1 MAPVESACIPPSGR
15 APFAGPAGGDGGALL
30 PNLLKLAR
38 ALRSVG
44 INVNAAQLTDV
55 GAALALVGLDRRT
68 DVYHAARCVL
78 AHTQEEEAQ
87 VDHALDL
94 FFRLASA
101 ELVEAER
108 LASAPNDDAPS
119 PRDDRRPR
127 RELGPAWNPVKSLI
141 GGAIQRATAETEKR
155 AGCCRGAW
163 KHGHGAPAWVE
174 PCGALPRIERELL
187 DLWHT
192 INAAG
197 LRGELVSLAWRRR
210 KSKPTTC
217 VIATSAAQWSA
228 IHGSSCTSSLLAH
241 GPRL

>member
-15 APFAGPAGGDGGALL
+15 APFAGPAGGDGGVLL

-44 INVNAAQLTDV
+44 INVNTAQLTDV
-55 GAALALVGLDRRT
+55 GAALALVGLDRRA

-108 LASAPNDDAPS
+108 LPRLGRRNGATLPASQET
-119 PRDDRRPR
+119 DRLARVR
-127 RELGPAWNPVKSLI
+127 EELGPAPPDSCEEPEPEVRSTYS
-141 GGAIQRATAETEKR
+141 AAET
-155 AGCCRGAW
+155 
-163 KHGHGAPAWVE
+163 
-174 PCGALPRIERELL
+174 CGRRTSTATPRKNCGP
-187 DLWHT
+187 HS
-192 INAAG
+192 A
-197 LRGELVSLAWRRR
+197 SLTA
-210 KSKPTTC
+210 
-217 VIATSAAQWSA
+217 
-228 IHGSSCTSSLLAH
+228 
-241 GPRL
+241 